1 MLVILFFTVGVTLV
15 FVRLLMLF
23 VAAAALLAQAPE
35 ALACP
40 AHDEGRAMAA
50 AMVQT
55 TASDSAAAPLCHTTA
70 SPSTPRCAA
79 QGAATL
85 CGHFHLCCVTPPGL
99 PASEV
104 LSRLSPAPRT
114 AVASRS
120 PADTG
125 ITSSTDTP
133 PPRS

>member
-1 MLVILFFTVGVTLV
+1 MPAFFFNVGVALV
-15 FVRLLMLF
+15 LVRLLMLF
-23 VAAAALLAQAPE
+23 LAAAALFAQAPE

-40 AHDEGRAMAA
+40 AHEEQAMAA

-70 SPSTPRCAA
+70 ASSAPLCAA
-79 QGAATL
+79 EGAATL

-104 LSRLSPAPRT
+104 LSLLLPAPRT
-114 AVASRS
+114 AVTSRG

-125 ITSSTDTP
+125 IASLIDTP